1 MDTFIPPLDKC
12 KTLQPNDWSEWR
24 VADLPVF
31 STFVIDVHQYSQ
43 YVEKEPTCTFIISV
57 SIKTLLLEYSI
68 GNGQLSGVT
77 CSAHEMG
84 RYLANAIVS
93 DKSK

>member
-1 MDTFIPPLDKC
+1 MDTILS
-12 KTLQPNDWSEWR
+12 LQFG
-24 VADLPVF
+24 VLPALSYGKF
-31 STFVIDVHQYSQ
+31 
-43 YVEKEPTCTFIISV
+43 ELMLE
-57 SIKTLLLEYSI
+57 LEYSI
-68 GNGQLSGVT
+68 GNGQFSDDVT

>member
-1 MDTFIPPLDKC
+1 MR
-12 KTLQPNDWSEWR
+12 NYAGSELGSK
-24 VADLPVF
+24 AP
-31 STFVIDVHQYSQ
+31 Q
-43 YVEKEPTCTFIISV
+43 E
-57 SIKTLLLEYSI
+57 LEYSI
-68 GNGQLSGVT
+68 GTGQLSDVI